1 LISLD
6 ACSDNQLVIEKA
18 KSMKEY
24 HDIVYNEVI
33 DDKLL
38 DRFRSS
44 SYQIVI
50 NAPSYSQQTISPSLI
65 SMSRIITSGG
75 HGIIGG
81 SNDLWRSENLQE
93 QLVDLTNRKII
104 KYLSLQVAD
113 FPDIS
118 PDARYSLAVFK
129 KL

>member
-1 LISLD
+1 
-6 ACSDNQLVIEKA
+6 
-18 KSMKEY
+18 MKEY
-24 HDIVYNEVI
+24 NDNAFNEVI

-93 QLVDLTNRKII
+93 QLVDLTDRKII
-104 KYLSLQVAD
+104 KYLSLHVAD

-118 PDARYSLAVFK
+118 PDARYSLAVF
-129 KL
+129 